1 MDKVYYSAKGYW
13 KGYAAI
19 EKLAQ
24 EAQVSEAD
32 AKKWLEKQA
41 LWQIYLSPP
50 EYIPRPRWTVSKPNQ
65 VHQAD
70 LLFLP
75 HDTFKRKTYRYA
87 LVVIDVAS
95 RYKDA
100 EALTSKDS
108 SEIAKCFSK
117 IYSRK
122 LGWPEMLVVDPGREF
137 MGSVTMLMK
146 QHGVSIQ
153 RGQAGN
159 HRSQAFVERANKT
172 LSERLFSHQYA
183 QEMISDK
190 RSREWVKRLPQ
201 VLKSMNSEPT
211 RLTGKEPSRAI
222 ELDKVTVKGG
232 SYKRPVGLDET
243 RLPPSVLVRYLYAP
257 GEGEGGDRRRA
268 TDPIWSLGI
277 HDLSRSVVSSDQPV
291 LYYLS
296 KGAPKRGFV
305 REELQVVPDDTE
317 LPPKSMN
324 IILENDPLIVIGR
337 QCNLVYFFSINVVQF
352 TPKDIHLSHLFSVG
366 ASTCFIVFESNVILR
381 YTLFNPLALLM
392 FFISNQE
399 CIVLCA

>member
-1 MDKVYYSAKGYW
+1 MKRIYYSAKGYW
-13 KGYAAI
+13 KGHAAI
-19 EKLAQ
+19 QKLAQ

-41 LWQIYLSPP
+41 LWQIYLAPP

-100 EALTSKDS
+100 EALTSKES
-108 SEIAKCFSK
+108 IEIAGCFSK

-122 LGWPEMLVVDPGREF
+122 LSWPGVLIVDPGREF
-137 MGSVTMLMK
+137 MGSVTTLMK

-153 RGQAGN
+153 RGLAGN

-183 QEMISDK
+183 QEMISDG

-201 VLKSMNSEPT
+201 VLKAMNSEPT
-211 RLTGKEPSRAI
+211 RLTGKEPSSAI
-222 ELDKVTVKGG
+222 GLDKVSIKVG

-243 RLPPSVLVRYLYAP
+243 RLPPGVLVRYLYAP
-257 GEGEGGDRRRA
+257 GEGEGGERRRA

-277 HDLSRSVVSSDQPV
+277 FNFIRSVVSSDQPV

-296 KGAPKRGFV
+296 EGAPKRGFV
-305 REELQVVPDDTE
+305 REELQVVPNDTE
-317 LPPKSMN
+317 LPPKS
-324 IILENDPLIVIGR
+324 
-337 QCNLVYFFSINVVQF
+337 
-352 TPKDIHLSHLFSVG
+352 
-366 ASTCFIVFESNVILR
+366 
-381 YTLFNPLALLM
+381 
-392 FFISNQE
+392 
-399 CIVLCA
+399 VLK

>member
-1 MDKVYYSAKGYW
+1 MKRIYYSARGYW
-13 KGYAAI
+13 KGHAAI
-19 EKLAQ
+19 QKLSQ

-100 EALTSKDS
+100 EALTSKES

-122 LGWPEMLVVDPGREF
+122 LSWPGVLIVDPGREF
-137 MGSVTMLMK
+137 MGSVTTLMK
-146 QHGVSIQ
+146 HHGVSIQ

-172 LSERLFSHQYA
+172 LSERIFSHQYA
-183 QEMISDK
+183 QEMISDG

-211 RLTGKEPSRAI
+211 RLTGKESSSAI
-222 ELDKVTVKGG
+222 GLDKVSIKVG

-243 RLPPSVLVRYLYAP
+243 RLPPGVSVRYLYAP
-257 GEGEGGDRRRA
+257 GEGEGGERRRA

-277 HDLSRSVVSSDQPV
+277 YNLLRSVVSSDQPV

-296 KGAPKRGFV
+296 EGAPKRGFV

-317 LPPKSMN
+317 LPPK
-324 IILENDPLIVIGR
+324 
-337 QCNLVYFFSINVVQF
+337 NVL
-352 TPKDIHLSHLFSVG
+352 K
-366 ASTCFIVFESNVILR
+366 
-381 YTLFNPLALLM
+381 
-392 FFISNQE
+392 
-399 CIVLCA
+399 

>member
-1 MDKVYYSAKGYW
+1 MKRIYYSARGYW
-13 KGYAAI
+13 KGHAAI
-19 EKLAQ
+19 QKLSQ

-41 LWQIYLSPP
+41 LWQIYLHPP

-75 HDTFKRKTYRYA
+75 HDTFKRKTYRCA

-100 EALTSKDS
+100 EALTSKES

-117 IYSRK
+117 IYSGK
-122 LGWPEMLVVDPGREF
+122 LSWPGVLIVDPGREF
-137 MGSVTMLMK
+137 MGSVTTLMK

-153 RGQAGN
+153 RGLAGN

-183 QEMISDK
+183 QEMISDG

-211 RLTGKEPSRAI
+211 RLTGKESSSAI
-222 ELDKVTVKGG
+222 GLDKVSIKVG

-243 RLPPSVLVRYLYAP
+243 RLPPGVSVRYLYAP
-257 GEGEGGDRRRA
+257 GEGEGGERRRA

-277 HDLSRSVVSSDQPV
+277 YNLLRSVVSSDQPV

-296 KGAPKRGFV
+296 EGAPKRGFV

-317 LPPKSMN
+317 LPPK
-324 IILENDPLIVIGR
+324 
-337 QCNLVYFFSINVVQF
+337 NVL
-352 TPKDIHLSHLFSVG
+352 K
-366 ASTCFIVFESNVILR
+366 
-381 YTLFNPLALLM
+381 
-392 FFISNQE
+392 
-399 CIVLCA
+399 

>member
-19 EKLAQ
+19 QKLAQ
-24 EAQVSEAD
+24 EAKVSEED

-41 LWQIYLSPP
+41 LWQVYLAPP

-100 EALTSKDS
+100 EALTSKES
-108 SEIAKCFSK
+108 SEIAKCFIK

-122 LGWPEMLVVDPGREF
+122 PGRLSWPSELIVDPGREF
-137 MGSVTMLMK
+137 MGSVTSLMK

-153 RGQAGN
+153 RSLAGN

-183 QEMISDK
+183 QEMLGGSGSDG
-190 RSREWVKRLPQ
+190 RSREWVKRLPN

-211 RLTGKEPSRAI
+211 RLTGKEPSSTI
-222 ELDKVTVKGG
+222 GLEKVTIKGA
-232 SYKRPVGLDET
+232 SYKRPVGMDEV
-243 RLPPSVLVRYLYAP
+243 RLPPGVLVRYLYAP
-257 GEGEGGDRRRA
+257 GEGEGGERRRA

-277 HDLSRSVVSSDQPV
+277 YDLIRSVVTSDQPV

-296 KGAPKRGFV
+296 EGAPKRGFV
-305 REELQVVPDDTE
+305 REELQVVPVDTE
-317 LPPKSMN
+317 LPPKS
-324 IILENDPLIVIGR
+324 
-337 QCNLVYFFSINVVQF
+337 
-352 TPKDIHLSHLFSVG
+352 
-366 ASTCFIVFESNVILR
+366 
-381 YTLFNPLALLM
+381 
-392 FFISNQE
+392 
-399 CIVLCA
+399 VLK

>member
-1 MDKVYYSAKGYW
+1 MEQVYYSAKDYW

-19 EKLAQ
+19 QKLSQ

-32 AKKWLEKQA
+32 AKEWLEKQA
-41 LWQIYLSPP
+41 LWQIYLAPP

-75 HDTFKRKTYRYA
+75 HDTLGRKTYRYA

-100 EALTSKDS
+100 EALSTKES
-108 SEIAKCFSK
+108 SEIARCFSK

-122 LGWPEMLVVDPGREF
+122 LSWPGIMVVDPGREF
-137 MGSVTMLMK
+137 MGSVTTLMK

-183 QEMISDK
+183 QEMIANG

-201 VLKSMNSEPT
+201 VLKAMNSEPT
-211 RLTGKEPSRAI
+211 RLTGKEPSSAI
-222 ELDKVTVKGG
+222 GSDKVLVKKVE
-232 SYKRPVGLDET
+232 YKRPVRLDEK
-243 RLPPSVLVRYLYAP
+243 RLPPGVLVRYLYAP
-257 GEGEGGDRRRA
+257 GEGEGGERRRA
-268 TDPIWSLGI
+268 TDPIWSLEI
-277 HDLSRSVVSSDQPV
+277 YDLIRSVVTLDQPV

-296 KGAPKRGFV
+296 SGAPKRGFV
-305 REELQVVPDDTE
+305 REELLVVPDDTE
-317 LPPKSMN
+317 LPPK
-324 IILENDPLIVIGR
+324 
-337 QCNLVYFFSINVVQF
+337 NVL
-352 TPKDIHLSHLFSVG
+352 K
-366 ASTCFIVFESNVILR
+366 
-381 YTLFNPLALLM
+381 
-392 FFISNQE
+392 
-399 CIVLCA
+399 

>member
-1 MDKVYYSAKGYW
+1 MKRIYYSAKGYW
-13 KGYAAI
+13 KGHAAI
-19 EKLAQ
+19 QKLAQ
-24 EAQVSEAD
+24 EAQVSEVD

-41 LWQIYLSPP
+41 LWQIYLAPP
-50 EYIPRPRWTVSKPNQ
+50 EYITRPRWTVNKPNK

-100 EALTSKDS
+100 EALTSKES
-108 SEIAKCFSK
+108 SEIARCFSK

-122 LGWPEMLVVDPGREF
+122 LSWPDVLIVDPGREF
-137 MGSVTMLMK
+137 MGSVTTLMK

-183 QEMISDK
+183 QEMISDG

-211 RLTGKEPSRAI
+211 RLTGKEPSSAI
-222 ELDKVTVKGG
+222 GLEKVSINVG
-232 SYKRPVGLDET
+232 SYKRSVGLDEV
-243 RLPPSVLVRYLYAP
+243 RLPPGVLVRYLYAP
-257 GEGEGGDRRRA
+257 GEGEGGEKRRA

-277 HDLSRSVVSSDQPV
+277 YNLSRSVVSSDQPV

-305 REELQVVPDDTE
+305 REELQVVPNDTE
-317 LPPKSMN
+317 LPPKSV
-324 IILENDPLIVIGR
+324 L
-337 QCNLVYFFSINVVQF
+337 NV
-352 TPKDIHLSHLFSVG
+352 
-366 ASTCFIVFESNVILR
+366 AS
-381 YTLFNPLALLM
+381 
-392 FFISNQE
+392 
-399 CIVLCA
+399 

>member
-1 MDKVYYSAKGYW
+1 MKRIYYSAKGYW
-13 KGYAAI
+13 KGHAAI
-19 EKLAQ
+19 QKLSQA
-24 EAQVSEAD
+24 AQVSED
-32 AKKWLEKQA
+32 TAKKWLEKQA
-41 LWQIYLSPP
+41 LWQIYLAPP
-50 EYIPRPRWTVSKPNQ
+50 EYIPRLRWTVSKPNQ

-95 RYKDA
+95 RYKHA
-100 EALTSKDS
+100 EALTSKES

-122 LGWPEMLVVDPGREF
+122 LSWPGVLIVDPGREF
-137 MGSVTMLMK
+137 MGSVTTLMK

-153 RGQAGN
+153 RGLAGN

-183 QEMISDK
+183 QEMISDG

-201 VLKSMNSEPT
+201 VLKAMNSEPT
-211 RLTGKEPSRAI
+211 RLTGKEPSSAI
-222 ELDKVTVKGG
+222 GLEKVSIKVGN
-232 SYKRPVGLDET
+232 YKRPVGLDEV
-243 RLPPSVLVRYLYAP
+243 RLPPGVLVRYLYAP
-257 GEGEGGDRRRA
+257 GEGEGGERRRA

-277 HDLSRSVVSSDQPV
+277 YDLKRSVVSSDQPV

-296 KGAPKRGFV
+296 EGAPKRGFV

-317 LPPKSMN
+317 PPPKS
-324 IILENDPLIVIGR
+324 
-337 QCNLVYFFSINVVQF
+337 
-352 TPKDIHLSHLFSVG
+352 
-366 ASTCFIVFESNVILR
+366 
-381 YTLFNPLALLM
+381 
-392 FFISNQE
+392 
-399 CIVLCA
+399 VLK

>member
-1 MDKVYYSAKGYW
+1 MKKTYYSAQGYW
-13 KGYAAI
+13 KGHAAI
-19 EKLAQ
+19 HKLSQ
-24 EAQVSEAD
+24 EAQVSEDD

-41 LWQIYLSPP
+41 LWQIYLAPP
-50 EYIPRPRWTVSKPNQ
+50 EYIPRPHWTVSKPNK

-75 HDTFKRKTYRYA
+75 WDTFKRKTYRYA

-100 EALTSKDS
+100 EALTSKES

-122 LGWPEMLVVDPGREF
+122 LSWPGVLIVDPGREF
-137 MGSVTMLMK
+137 MGSVTTLMK

-183 QEMISDK
+183 QEMISDG

-201 VLKSMNSEPT
+201 VLKAMNSEPT
-211 RLTGKEPSRAI
+211 RLTGKEPNSAI
-222 ELDKVTVKGG
+222 GLEKVLIKGG

-243 RLPPSVLVRYLYAP
+243 RLPPGVLVRFLYAP

-277 HDLSRSVVSSDQPV
+277 YNLSRSVVSSNQPV

-296 KGAPKRGFV
+296 EGAPKRGFV
-305 REELQVVPDDTE
+305 REELQVVPNDTE
-317 LPPKSMN
+317 PPPK
-324 IILENDPLIVIGR
+324 
-337 QCNLVYFFSINVVQF
+337 
-352 TPKDIHLSHLFSVG
+352 T
-366 ASTCFIVFESNVILR
+366 
-381 YTLFNPLALLM
+381 
-392 FFISNQE
+392 
-399 CIVLCA
+399 VLK

>member
-1 MDKVYYSAKGYW
+1 MKRIYYSAKGYW
-13 KGYAAI
+13 KGHAAI
-19 EKLAQ
+19 QKLAQ
-24 EAQVSEAD
+24 EAQVSEDD

-41 LWQIYLSPP
+41 LWQIYLAPP

-100 EALTSKDS
+100 EALTSKES

-122 LGWPEMLVVDPGREF
+122 LSWPGVLIVDPGREF
-137 MGSVTMLMK
+137 MGSVTTLMK

-153 RGQAGN
+153 RGLAGN

-183 QEMISDK
+183 QEMISDG
-190 RSREWVKRLPQ
+190 RSREWVKLLPL
-201 VLKSMNSEPT
+201 VLKAMNSEPT
-211 RLTGKEPSRAI
+211 RLTGKEPSSAI
-222 ELDKVTVKGG
+222 GLEKVSIKVG
-232 SYKRPVGLDET
+232 SYKRPVGLDEV
-243 RLPPSVLVRYLYAP
+243 RLPPGVLVRYLYAP
-257 GEGEGGDRRRA
+257 GEDEGGERRRA

-277 HDLSRSVVSSDQPV
+277 YDLKRSVVSSDQPV

-296 KGAPKRGFV
+296 EGAPKRGFV

-317 LPPKSMN
+317 PPPKS
-324 IILENDPLIVIGR
+324 
-337 QCNLVYFFSINVVQF
+337 
-352 TPKDIHLSHLFSVG
+352 
-366 ASTCFIVFESNVILR
+366 
-381 YTLFNPLALLM
+381 
-392 FFISNQE
+392 
-399 CIVLCA
+399 VLK

>member
-1 MDKVYYSAKGYW
+1 MNKVYYSTKGYW
-13 KGYAAI
+13 KGHAAI
-19 EKLAQ
+19 QKLAQ

-41 LWQIYLSPP
+41 LWQIYLGGP

-75 HDTFKRKTYRYA
+75 HDPFKRKTYRYA

-100 EALTSKDS
+100 EALTSKES

-122 LGWPEMLVVDPGREF
+122 LGWPSVLIVDLGREF
-137 MGSVTMLMK
+137 MGSVTTLMK
-146 QHGVSIQ
+146 QHGVGIQ
-153 RGQAGN
+153 RSLAGN

-183 QEMISDK
+183 QEMISDG

-201 VLKSMNSEPT
+201 VLKAMNSEPT
-211 RLTGKEPSRAI
+211 RLTGKEPSSAI
-222 ELDKVTVKGG
+222 ELEKVMIKAV
-232 SYKRPVGLDET
+232 SYKRPVGLDES
-243 RLPPSVLVRYLYAP
+243 RLPPGVLVRYLYAP

-277 HDLSRSVVSSDQPV
+277 YNLSRSVVSSNQPV

-296 KGAPKRGFV
+296 EGAPKRGFV
-305 REELQVVPDDTE
+305 REELQVVPVDTE
-317 LPPKSMN
+317 LPPKS
-324 IILENDPLIVIGR
+324 
-337 QCNLVYFFSINVVQF
+337 
-352 TPKDIHLSHLFSVG
+352 
-366 ASTCFIVFESNVILR
+366 
-381 YTLFNPLALLM
+381 
-392 FFISNQE
+392 
-399 CIVLCA
+399 VLK

>member
-13 KGYAAI
+13 KGHAAI
-19 EKLAQ
+19 QKLSK
-24 EAQVSEAD
+24 EARVSEEE

-41 LWQIYLSPP
+41 LWQIYLARL

-75 HDTFKRKTYRYA
+75 HDTFKRKTYHYA
-87 LVVIDVAS
+87 LIVIDVAS

-100 EALTSKDS
+100 EALSTKES
-108 SEIAKCFSK
+108 SEISRCFDK

-122 LGWPEMLVVDPGREF
+122 PRWLSWLGVLIVDPGREF
-137 MGSVTMLMK
+137 MGNVTKLME
-146 QHGVSIQ
+146 QHGVKIQ

-183 QEMISDK
+183 QEMLNKGGDG

-201 VLKSMNSEPT
+201 VLKAMNSEPT
-211 RLTGKEPSRAI
+211 RLIGKEPSGAI
-222 ELDKVTVKGG
+222 ELDKVQVKGEG
-232 SYKRPVGLDET
+232 YKRPVGLDEV
-243 RLPPSVLVRYLYAP
+243 RLPPGVLVRYLYAP
-257 GEGEGGDRRRA
+257 GEGEGGDRYRA

-277 HDLSRSVVSSDQPV
+277 YYLIRSVVTSDQPV

-296 KGAPKRGFV
+296 KGALEQSAPKRGFV
-305 REELQVVPDDTE
+305 REELQVVPVDTE
-317 LPPKSMN
+317 LPPK
-324 IILENDPLIVIGR
+324 
-337 QCNLVYFFSINVVQF
+337 NVL
-352 TPKDIHLSHLFSVG
+352 K
-366 ASTCFIVFESNVILR
+366 
-381 YTLFNPLALLM
+381 
-392 FFISNQE
+392 
-399 CIVLCA
+399 

>member
-1 MDKVYYSAKGYW
+1 MKRIYYSAKGYW
-13 KGYAAI
+13 KGHAAI
-19 EKLAQ
+19 QKLAQ
-24 EAQVSEAD
+24 AAQVSEAD

-41 LWQIYLSPP
+41 LWQIYLNPP
-50 EYIPRPRWTVSKPNQ
+50 EYIPRPWWTVSKPNH

-100 EALTSKDS
+100 EALTSKES

-122 LGWPEMLVVDPGREF
+122 LSWPGVLIVDPGREF
-137 MGSVTMLMK
+137 MGSVTTLMK

-153 RGQAGN
+153 RGLAGN

-183 QEMISDK
+183 QEMITDG

-211 RLTGKEPSRAI
+211 RLTGKEPSSAI
-222 ELDKVTVKGG
+222 GLEKVSVKAE
-232 SYKRPVGLDET
+232 SYKRPVGLDEK
-243 RLPPSVLVRYLYAP
+243 RLPPGVLVRYLYAP
-257 GEGEGGDRRRA
+257 GEGEGGEKRRA
-268 TDPIWSLGI
+268 TDPIWSLEI
-277 HDLSRSVVSSDQPV
+277 YDLIRSVVSSDQPV

-296 KGAPKRGFV
+296 EGAPKRGFV
-305 REELQVVPDDTE
+305 REELLVVPHDTE
-317 LPPKSMN
+317 LPPKS
-324 IILENDPLIVIGR
+324 
-337 QCNLVYFFSINVVQF
+337 
-352 TPKDIHLSHLFSVG
+352 
-366 ASTCFIVFESNVILR
+366 
-381 YTLFNPLALLM
+381 
-392 FFISNQE
+392 
-399 CIVLCA
+399 VLK